1 MKKELLQNY
10 AKLLAKTGLNVQ
22 EGQKVFVQAA
32 LDQPDFVTMVVE
44 ECYKAGAS
52 EVYVEWSH
60 QPVEKLSS
68 KYRTFESLSQMSP
81 WVKAKWEFK
90 AQNYACRLWIE
101 SEDPDGMNGV
111 DQEKMS
117 KVRQALY
124 PQVKPYRLALENK
137 HQWCIAAVP
146 GKAWAKKV
154 FPALSEDEAME
165 KMWEVILK
173 ASRADGDDPV
183 QAWAQHNANLSARC
197 VYLNNLG
204 LKYLEYKSE
213 NGTDLTVE
221 LLEDGIFAGGNEKTL
236 QGGVF
241 NPNIPTEEVF
251 TSPKAGAAEGIV
263 YSSKPLSYMGEL
275 IENFSL
281 RFENGKVVEAKAEK
295 GEELLKKMVSMDDGA
310 GKLGECA
317 LIPYES
323 PINQT
328 GVLFY
333 NTLFD
338 ENASCHFAVGHGF
351 NECLKGFENYTDE
364 ECKARGINDSMIH
377 VDFMIGTRD
386 MSIVGVTKDGKRVPI
401 FENGTWAF

>member
-1 MKKELLQNY
+1 MRKTQLQKY
-10 AKLLAKTGLNVQ
+10 AKLLARVGLNIKK
-22 EGQKVFVQAA
+22 GQTVFVAAA
-32 LDQPDFVTMVVE
+32 LDQPEFVTMVVE

-60 QPVEKLSS
+60 QPAEKLSS
-68 KYRTFESLSQMSP
+68 QYRSLESLSQMAP

-90 AQNYACRLWIE
+90 AKNYSCRLWIE

-117 KVRQALY
+117 KARQALY
-124 PQVKPYRLALENK
+124 PQVKPFRQAMENK

-154 FPALSEDEAME
+154 FPDLSESKAVEAMW
-165 KMWEVILK
+165 KAILS
-173 ASRADGDDPV
+173 AARADGKNPV
-183 QAWAQHNANLSARC
+183 RAWKEHNADLRARSE
-197 VYLNNLG
+197 YLNSLG
-204 LKYLEYKSE
+204 LKYLEYKSA

-221 LLEDGIFAGGNEKTL
+221 LLPDGVFTGGTEKTL
-236 QGGVF
+236 KGRIF

-263 YSSKPLSYMGEL
+263 YSTKPLSYMGEV
-275 IENFSL
+275 IDNFSL

-295 GEELLKKMVSMDDGA
+295 GEELLKKMVTMDEGA

-317 LIPYES
+317 LIPYDS
-323 PINQT
+323 PINQS
-328 GVLFY
+328 GILFY

-351 NECLKGFENYTDE
+351 NECLKGFEKLTDE
-364 ECKARGINDSMIH
+364 ECKARGINESMIH
-377 VDFMIGTRD
+377 VDFMIGSRD
-386 MSIVGVTKDGKRVPI
+386 MSIVGIKENGERVQI

>member
-22 EGQKVFVQAA
+22 EGQTVFVQAA
-32 LDQPDFVTMVVE
+32 LDQPEFVTMVVE

-68 KYRTFESLSQMSP
+68 QYRSFDSLSQLAP
-81 WVKAKWEFK
+81 WAKAKWEFK
-90 AQNYACRLWIE
+90 AKNYSCRLWIE

-124 PQVKPYRLALENK
+124 PQIKPYRLALENK

-154 FPALSEDEAME
+154 FPALSESEAME

-197 VYLNNLG
+197 EYLNGLG
-204 LKYLEYKSE
+204 LKYLEYKSA

-236 QGGVF
+236 QGGIF

-295 GEELLKKMVSMDDGA
+295 GEGLLKKMVSMDEGA

-364 ECKARGINDSMIH
+364 ECIARGINDSMIH